1 MSKDAMTIQII
12 NNLVTE
18 NFGQGRRRG

>member
-1 MSKDAMTIQII
+1 MSKDAMTIHII

-18 NFGQGRRRG
+18 NFGHGS